1 MNNLKQKAMLV
12 QLRISMWT
20 GRSKDS
26 IVTEEVCSSKQ
37 SEHDAGAWWTY
48 LIPKKDIQPI
58 EKAAGKCRSI
68 HERYTLPWLD
78 GGVRVLP
85 ADAFM
90 DYRDAISNVKNEFY
104 QEVKTFLQK
113 YPSLVATAN
122 QRLGKLANN
131 KCLPTADEIR
141 NRYGIKTNILP
152 FPTTQDFRVD
162 LADEDN
168 ETIRN
173 DVESSIKEMSNQ
185 AMMSIWEKLGKMVR
199 RIEDTLKDPD
209 KKFKNSLINNLS
221 EFCNLIP
228 KLNFTENQDLENI
241 RKEVVD
247 SLTKLRP
254 DDLRENKQLRRDT
267 TDTAKKMLEKMKSYM

>member
-20 GRSKDS
+20 GRSKDNA
-26 IVTEEVCSSKQ
+26 VTEEVCLSKQ

-48 LIPKKDIQPI
+48 MIPKKDIQPI
-58 EKAAGKCRSI
+58 EKAAGKCRAI
-68 HERYTLPWLD
+68 HKQYTLPWLD
-78 GGVRVLP
+78 GGIRLLP

-90 DYRDAISNVKNEFY
+90 DYRDAISKAKNEFY
-104 QEVKTFLQK
+104 QEVEAFLQK
-113 YPSLVATAN
+113 YPSLIATAK

-131 KCLPTADEIR
+131 KYLPTAEIR
-141 NRYGIKTNILP
+141 DRYEIKTNILP
-152 FPTTQDFRVD
+152 FPTTHDFRVD
-162 LADEDN
+162 LTDEDN
-168 ETIRN
+168 ENIRN
-173 DVESSIKEMSNQ
+173 DIESSIKEMSNQ
-185 AMMSIWEKLGKMVR
+185 AMMSIWEKLGKMVQ

-221 EFCNLIP
+221 EFCELIP
-228 KLNFTENQDLENI
+228 KLNFAENQDLENI
-241 RKEVVD
+241 RKEVVC
-247 SLTKLRP
+247 SLAKLKP